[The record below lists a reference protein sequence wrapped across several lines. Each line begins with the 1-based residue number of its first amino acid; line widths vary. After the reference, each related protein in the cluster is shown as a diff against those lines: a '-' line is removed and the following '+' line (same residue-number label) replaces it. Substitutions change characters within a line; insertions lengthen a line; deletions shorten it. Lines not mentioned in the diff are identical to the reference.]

1 MPDKDRIDPNRLEGR
16 RIAENEA
23 VVERHLQSGWVV
35 SFTVRRNEGRLDI
48 VEARVWSTQEEPPQG
63 LLAMDLREAMVLDGV
78 REEAARVLG
87 SQPEAAW
94 ASGVRSLASIARS
107 ADRECDL
114 AVTALAYVLALESGS
129 KSPNA
134 DVAAALG
141 TNTARVTRMLHDAR
155 VDGVLAGTGKKGVM
169 GGALTLKGDQA
180 IARALRAR
188 LGLEPDQGIVV
199 ITGLGQLVDV
209 EVLGRFL
216 KDAADD
222 RDPVADTE
230 IVVVKV
236 TNTGVELSSFES
248 VAKPGRGP
256 GGEDALVLRR

>member
-1 MPDKDRIDPNRLEGR
+1 M
-16 RIAENEA
+16 
-23 VVERHLQSGWVV
+23 ERHLRGGWIVG
-35 SFTVRRNEGRLDI
+35 FTVRRNAGRLDI

-63 LLAMDLREAMVLDGV
+63 LSAMDLREAMAVDGV

-87 SQPEAAW
+87 SQPEARW

-107 ADRECDL
+107 AGRECDL
-114 AVTALAYVLALESGS
+114 AVTALAYLLALADGS

-141 TNTARVTRMLHDAR
+141 TNTARVTRKLHDAR
-155 VDGVLAGTGKKGVM
+155 VEGLLAGAGRQGVM
-169 GGALTLKGDQA
+169 GGALTPKGDQA

-199 ITGLGQLVDV
+199 ITGLGRPGDANTLK
-209 EVLGRFL
+209 RFL
-216 KDAADD
+216 EEAADD
-222 RDPVADTE
+222 HGRVSDTE
-230 IVVVKV
+230 IVVVNV
-236 TNTGVELSSFES
+236 TDDGVERLPVDS
-248 VAKPGRGP
+248 VSQPGRGP